1 MQKNE
6 EKGKTNVA
14 LKMWKY
20 EEKKYTEIVATM
32 NEKIICVYENK

>member
-20 EEKKYTEIVATM
+20 EKKYTEIVATM